1 MEPTLA
7 ELRTKYIHAV
17 FTAKRLLD
25 MADEAKAFGVHGGTP
40 EDPSA
45 HDCLVAAAEQY
56 TRRFKTIREECMKL
70 FPDEA
75 VRALAFSS
83 ADSPYTAPEEPKA

>member
-1 MEPTLA
+1 MEPTLS

-25 MADEAKAFGVHGGTP
+25 MADEAMALGLTGEKP

-56 TRRFKTIREECMKL
+56 TRRFKALREECIKL

-83 ADSPYTAPEEPKA
+83 TESPFTAPEEPEA